1 MLLIEEAATLMLIA
15 LRFIGSVIKSIVIE
29 LLIMGPGYLICRIF
43 SASIEPD
50 SFRVFLV
57 GCVFW
62 LTLSIISFH
71 FLGY

>member
-1 MLLIEEAATLMLIA
+1 MIEEAAALVLIA
-15 LRFIGSVIKSIVIE
+15 LRFIGSVVKSIVIE

-43 SASIEPD
+43 SASIDPE

-71 FLGY
+71 LLGY